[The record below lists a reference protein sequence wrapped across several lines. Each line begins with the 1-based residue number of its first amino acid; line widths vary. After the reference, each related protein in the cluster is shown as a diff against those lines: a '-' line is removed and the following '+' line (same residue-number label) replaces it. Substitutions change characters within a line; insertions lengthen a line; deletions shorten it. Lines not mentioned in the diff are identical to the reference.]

1 VTQRKL
7 IIDADPGIGD
17 ALAIMAAL
25 LDPDLDLLA
34 VTAVA
39 GTVSAKDANRN
50 VHGLL
55 ATIDPPKWPRTG
67 TAADLVEPD
76 HPHSAFPQLRKM
88 HGPSG
93 LAEFD
98 FPVVELHRVH
108 DSPKVLIDL
117 VRQYPNAITLLTLGP
132 LTNVAAAL
140 ERAPEFLQML
150 GSLVCLGGAIE
161 TSGDATPVAEQNLFF
176 DPEAA
181 RKVLRS
187 PATKT
192 LVPLDITNLFELTI
206 EQFARIVD
214 RSSASTPPALQE
226 MDQHVLHEL
235 VQYAFRA
242 SHHCL
247 GRECLRPREL
257 LALASISRPGLF
269 KSEPQSIDVEVEGRL
284 TRGMSICDR
293 RPYIRTQPNIDV
305 LSEVDS
311 QGVLDYLQEIFS
323 RSTIK

>member
-17 ALAIMAAL
+17 ALAILAAL

-55 ATIDPPKWPRTG
+55 ARIDPPKWPRTG
-67 TAADLVEPD
+67 IATELAEPD
-76 HPHSAFPQLRKM
+76 HPQSAFPQLTKM
-88 HGPSG
+88 HGPTG
-93 LAEFD
+93 MGEFD
-98 FPVVELHRVH
+98 FPVAELHRVH
-108 DSPKVLIDL
+108 DSAKVLTDL
-117 VRQYPNAITLLTLGP
+117 VKQYPNSITLLTLGP

-140 ERAPEFLQML
+140 ERTPEFLQML

-161 TSGDATPVAEQNLFF
+161 TGGDATPVAEQNLFF

-192 LVPLDITNLFELTI
+192 LVPLDLTDLVEMTI
-206 EQFARIVD
+206 DQFTRIMGD
-214 RSSASTPPALQE
+214 STSPTAKF
-226 MDQHVLHEL
+226 LHEL
-235 VQYAFRA
+235 IPYGFRA
-242 SHHCL
+242 SHHCM
-247 GRECLRPREL
+247 GRECMRPREL
-257 LALASISRPGLF
+257 VALAAIARPNLF
-269 KSEPQSIDVEVEGRL
+269 KSDPHSIDIETQGRL
-284 TRGMSICDR
+284 TSGMSISDR
-293 RPYIRTQPNIDV
+293 RRFIRSQPNIEV
-305 LSEVDS
+305 LTEVDS
-311 QGVLDYLQEIFS
+311 QGVFDYLQELLL
-323 RSTIK
+323 RS